1 MQKKIEGSPRCAK
14 QIRNLDIL
22 TCSPPLEMPTH
33 ALTHGLLLSRNRRR
47 LRCRGLGRVQ
57 CAERILHRAER
68 VHGLDEKNGVSP
80 GTGEALGGP
89 PRMAELETRD
99 QTTRK
104 RAVHVK

>member
-1 MQKKIEGSPRCAK
+1 
-14 QIRNLDIL
+14 
-22 TCSPPLEMPTH
+22 MPTH
-33 ALTHGLLLSRNRRR
+33 ALIHGLLLSRNRRR

-68 VHGLDEKNGVSP
+68 VHGLDKKNGVSP
-80 GTGEALGGP
+80 GTERLPFGGAS

-104 RAVHVK
+104 RASQFELATDSM